1 MVVLLQGLFTGLLAT
16 ILIDAWALFL
26 QSVFRLP
33 TTDWAMVGRWVGHLR
48 HGTYVHN
55 PIATAAPVAGERAVG
70 WATHYVIG
78 LLYGVAYLW
87 LVVEMLGQTP
97 GLTSAIVFSLVL
109 LVAPW
114 FIMQPGL
121 GLGVLAHRAP
131 RPWLIRGINI
141 SVHIIFGVGLYLGW
155 MLAR

>member
-1 MVVLLQGLFTGLLAT
+1 MMVLLQGLFIGLLAT

-26 QSVFRLP
+26 QSVLRLP
-33 TTDWAMVGRWVGHLR
+33 TTNWAMVGRWIGHLH
-48 HGTYVHN
+48 HGKFVHDS
-55 PIATAAPVAGERAVG
+55 IATAVPVAGERTLG
-70 WATHYVIG
+70 WVTHYVIG

-87 LVVEMLGQTP
+87 LIVETLGKKP
-97 GLTSAIVFSLVL
+97 GLISAMVFSLVL

-121 GLGVLAHRAP
+121 GLGVLARRTP

-141 SVHIIFGVGLYLGW
+141 SVHIIFGVGLFLGW
-155 MLAR
+155 MLTG